1 MSTRVLYVE
10 DDFAQRQLVTQW
22 LELRGFE
29 VELAENGA
37 VGYQKARQWL
47 PDIILMDLR
56 MPNTDGLAA
65 IEKLRSDPTTQN
77 TPIIVT
83 TAWTLAQYERR
94 ALQLGADHLFTKPYN
109 FDDLIKI
116 IKYYAHPSSINLRAS
131 TFEGQDKCPYC
142 VTSR

>member
-1 MSTRVLYVE
+1 VSTRVLYVE

-29 VELAENGA
+29 IELAENGA

-47 PDIILMDLR
+47 PDVILMDLH
-56 MPNTDGLAA
+56 MPNTDGLTA
-65 IEKLRSDPTTQN
+65 IEKLRGDPTTQT

-109 FDDLIKI
+109 FDDLVEVIKLCT
-116 IKYYAHPSSINLRAS
+116 HQPSRGCVECSI
-131 TFEGQDKCPYC
+131 
-142 VTSR
+142 V